1 MPIQNRPSIIAI
13 TGPAGSG
20 KSTIARFLFDH
31 YGYARVRFA
40 DPLKSM
46 LGSLGLSEYEL
57 EGQGK
62 DLPCELL
69 GGHTPRYAMKS
80 LGTEWGRDM
89 MSKTFWS
96 DAWVRRVGHAV
107 GAYIV
112 AEDLRFPDP
121 EEFVVRLMGGII
133 WRVERPGY
141 GGTDTHPSET
151 EQMHIKYDV
160 LFHND
165 STPEYLFEQVR
176 KELED

>member
-1 MPIQNRPSIIAI
+1 MTILEKPTLIAI
-13 TGPAGSG
+13 TGPKHSG
-20 KSTIARFLFDH
+20 KSTIAKFLH
-31 YGYARVRFA
+31 ENYGYARVRFA

-62 DLPCELL
+62 DEPCELL

-89 MSKTFWS
+89 MSQQFWT
-96 DAWVRRVGHAV
+96 DAWLRRVGHAI

-112 AEDLRFPDP
+112 AEDLRFPN
-121 EEFVVRLMGGII
+121 EEFTSRLMGAVI
-133 WRVERPGY
+133 WRVERPGH
-141 GGTDTHPSET
+141 GVLDDHRSET
-151 EQMHIKYDV
+151 EMQHIKYDV

-165 STPEYLFEQVR
+165 STIEYLLEQVR
-176 KELED
+176 KELEG

>member
-1 MPIQNRPSIIAI
+1 MTLKDRPSIIAI
-13 TGPAGSG
+13 TGPSRAG
-20 KSTIARFLFDH
+20 KSTIARFLH
-31 YGYARVRFA
+31 ENYGYARVRFA

-62 DLPCELL
+62 DEPCDKL
-69 GGHTPRYAMKS
+69 GGHTPRYAMQS

-96 DAWVRRVGHAV
+96 DAWARRVGNAV

-112 AEDLRFPDP
+112 AEDLRFPN
-121 EEFVVRLMGGII
+121 EEFTTRLMGGVV
-133 WRVERPGY
+133 WRVERQGY
-141 GGTDTHPSET
+141 GALNNHDSEL
-151 EQMHIKYDV
+151 EQIHIRYDR

-165 STPEYLFEQVR
+165 STVEYLFEQVR
-176 KELED
+176 KEIEE

>member
-1 MPIQNRPSIIAI
+1 MPVETRPSIIAI
-13 TGPAGSG
+13 TGPKHSG
-20 KSTIARFLFDH
+20 KSTVAKFLHEH

-62 DLPCELL
+62 DEPCEKL
-69 GGHTPRYAMKS
+69 GGHTPRYAMQS
-80 LGTEWGRDM
+80 LGTEWGRDS

-96 DAWVRRVGHAV
+96 DAWARRVGASM

-112 AEDLRFPDP
+112 AEDLRFCN
-121 EEFVVRLMGGII
+121 EEFTARLMGAVI

-141 GGTDTHPSET
+141 GELDNHPSET
-151 EQMHIKYDV
+151 EQRHIKYDF
-160 LFHND
+160 LLHND
-165 STPEYLFEQVR
+165 STVEYLLEQVR
-176 KELED
+176 QEIED